1 MGVPAGSIATA
12 EGVSEEY
19 CTTDD
24 ASSQLSSCREQ
35 TIIQMK
41 VLTRGYCDPMV
52 NNKDMVD

>member
-24 ASSQLSSCREQ
+24 ASSQLSSCRELYTCQ
-35 TIIQMK
+35 WI
-41 VLTRGYCDPMV
+41 VSGEW
-52 NNKDMVD
+52 